1 MRCLRLDLRK
11 GDGVSVEF
19 EGKVGLVTGGARGIG
34 LSIADAL
41 VREGASVF
49 ICGRN
54 PATLKTALGH
64 LRILGAETSA
74 AGIVADVRSYKD
86 CRKVVQQAATQFGG
100 VDILVNNAGIGI
112 FKPIDHL
119 TAEEW
124 DASIQTNLSSVFYC
138 CREAVPIMRQQGGGH
153 IFNISSLLAI
163 HGIAGGSA
171 YCASKF
177 GMNGLADAMMQD
189 IRYDGIRV
197 STIMPGSVATDF
209 GGEAGSNL
217 HEAWKLSGKDIAK
230 AVIDIYRY
238 PGLALV
244 SRIEIRPS
252 QPPRKDNHTVD
263 ARMPIGQASTK

>member
-1 MRCLRLDLRK
+1 
-11 GDGVSVEF
+11 
-19 EGKVGLVTGGARGIG
+19 
-34 LSIADAL
+34 LSIAEAL

-54 PATLKTALGH
+54 AGTLKMALDQLH
-64 LRILGAETSA
+64 SFGAEASA
-74 AGIVADVRSYKD
+74 AGTVADVRRYDD
-86 CRKVVQQAATQFGG
+86 CRNFVQKAATRFGR

-112 FKPIDHL
+112 FKPVDHL

-177 GMNGLADAMMQD
+177 GVNGLGDALMQD
-189 IRYDGIRV
+189 VRYDGIRV

-209 GGEAGSNL
+209 GGPTGNNL
-217 HEAWKLSGKDIAK
+217 HASWKLPGKDIAK

-244 SRIEIRPS
+244 SRIEVRPF
-252 QPPRKDNHTVD
+252 QPPRK
-263 ARMPIGQASTK
+263 G

>member
-1 MRCLRLDLRK
+1 M
-11 GDGVSVEF
+11 SVEF
-19 EGKVGLVTGGARGIG
+19 EGKIALITGGARGIG
-34 LSIADAL
+34 LSIAEAL

-49 ICGRN
+49 ICGRD
-54 PATLKTALGH
+54 PARLKMALGQLH
-64 LRILGAETSA
+64 TFGAEASA
-74 AGIVADVRSYKD
+74 AGTVADVRRYDD
-86 CRKVVQQAATQFGG
+86 CRNFVQKAATRFGR

-112 FKPIDHL
+112 FKPVDSL

-124 DASIQTNLSSVFYC
+124 DVSIQTNLSSVFYC

-153 IFNISSLLAI
+153 IFIISSLLAI

-177 GMNGLADAMMQD
+177 GVNGLGDALMQD
-189 IRYDGIRV
+189 VRYDRIRI

-209 GGEAGSNL
+209 GGSARSNL
-217 HEAWKLSGKDIAK
+217 HEPWKRSGKDIAK

-244 SRIEIRPS
+244 SRIDIRPL
-252 QPPRKDNHTVD
+252 QPPRK
-263 ARMPIGQASTK
+263 G

>member
-1 MRCLRLDLRK
+1 M
-11 GDGVSVEF
+11 SVEF
-19 EGKVGLVTGGARGIG
+19 EEKVALVTGGARGIG
-34 LSIADAL
+34 LSIAEAL
-41 VREGASVF
+41 VQEGASVF

-54 PATLKTALGH
+54 PTTLKTALDRLH
-64 LRILGAETSA
+64 SLRSESGA
-74 AGIVADVRSYKD
+74 AGTVADVRRYED
-86 CRKVVQQAATQFGG
+86 CRSVVQRATTRFGRL
-100 VDILVNNAGIGI
+100 DILVNNAGVGI
-112 FKPIDHL
+112 FKPVDQL

-124 DASIQTNLSSVFYC
+124 DATVETNLSSVFYC
-138 CREAVPIMRQQGGGH
+138 CREAVPVMRQHGGGH

-177 GMNGLADAMMQD
+177 GVNGLAEAMMQD
-189 IRYDGIRV
+189 VRYDGIRV

-209 GGEAGSNL
+209 GGAAGSNL
-217 HEAWKLSGKDIAK
+217 HESWKLSGKDIAQ

-252 QPPRKDNHTVD
+252 QPPRKE
-263 ARMPIGQASTK
+263 

>member
-1 MRCLRLDLRK
+1 
-11 GDGVSVEF
+11 VSVEF
-19 EGKVGLVTGGARGIG
+19 EGKVALITGGARGIG
-34 LSIADAL
+34 LSIAEAL

-54 PATLKTALGH
+54 AATLKMALDQLH
-64 LRILGAETSA
+64 TFGAEASA
-74 AGIVADVRSYKD
+74 AGTVADVRRYDD
-86 CRKVVQQAATQFGG
+86 CRNFVQKAATRFGR
-100 VDILVNNAGIGI
+100 VNILVNNAGIGI
-112 FKPIDHL
+112 FKPVDHL

-177 GMNGLADAMMQD
+177 GVNGLGEALMQD
-189 IRYDGIRV
+189 VRYDGIRV
-197 STIMPGSVATDF
+197 SIIMPGSVATDF
-209 GGEAGSNL
+209 GGSTGSNL
-217 HEAWKLSGKDIAK
+217 HEAWKLSGKDVGK

-244 SRIEIRPS
+244 SRLEIRPS
-252 QPPRKDNHTVD
+252 QPPRK
-263 ARMPIGQASTK
+263 G

>member
-1 MRCLRLDLRK
+1 M
-11 GDGVSVEF
+11 SVEF
-19 EGKVGLVTGGARGIG
+19 EEKVALVTGGARGIG
-34 LSIADAL
+34 LSIAEAL

-54 PATLKTALGH
+54 AATLKLALGQLH
-64 LRILGAETSA
+64 ALRGENRT
-74 AGIVADVRSYKD
+74 AGVVADVRRYEE
-86 CRKVVQQAATQFGG
+86 CRSVVQQVETLFGRL
-100 VDILVNNAGIGI
+100 DILVNNAGIGI
-112 FKPIDHL
+112 FKPLDQL
-119 TAEEW
+119 TVGEW
-124 DASIQTNLSSVFYC
+124 DATIQTNLSGVFYC
-138 CREAVPIMRQQGGGH
+138 CREALPVMRQHGGGH

-177 GMNGLADAMMQD
+177 GVNGLAEGMMQD
-189 IRYDGIRV
+189 VRYDGIRV

-209 GGEAGSNL
+209 GGSAGSNL
-217 HEAWKLSGKDIAK
+217 HEPWKLSGKDIAQ

-252 QPPRKDNHTVD
+252 QPPRKV
-263 ARMPIGQASTK
+263 

>member
-1 MRCLRLDLRK
+1 M
-11 GDGVSVEF
+11 SVEF
-19 EGKVGLVTGGARGIG
+19 EEKVALVTGGASGIG
-34 LSIADAL
+34 LSIAEAL

-54 PATLKTALGH
+54 AATLKQALGQLH
-64 LRILGAETSA
+64 ALRGENRT
-74 AGIVADVRSYKD
+74 AGVVADVRRYEE
-86 CRKVVQQAATQFGG
+86 CRSVVQQVDTLFGRL
-100 VDILVNNAGIGI
+100 DILVNNAGIGI
-112 FKPIDHL
+112 FKPLDQL
-119 TAEEW
+119 TVGEW
-124 DASIQTNLSSVFYC
+124 DATIQTNLSGVFYC
-138 CREAVPIMRQQGGGH
+138 CREALPVMRQHGGGH

-177 GMNGLADAMMQD
+177 GVNGLAEAMMQD
-189 IRYDGIRV
+189 VRYDGIRV

-209 GGEAGSNL
+209 GGSAGSNL
-217 HEAWKLSGKDIAK
+217 HEPWKLSGKDIAQ

-252 QPPRKDNHTVD
+252 QPPRKV
-263 ARMPIGQASTK
+263 